1 MKPRIWSAVLW
12 NWRSTSSACPAT
24 CLNPAIAADIVRLF
38 EARFDPE
45 AYADMDVA
53 KQWMDAQEKYS
64 PVSGEGTFFST
75 N

>member
-1 MKPRIWSAVLW
+1 MCIRDSFHSMWHQFYDSPFNYLALLQVAEWIDS
-12 NWRSTSSACPAT
+12 
-24 CLNPAIAADIVRLF
+24 
-38 EARFDPE
+38 E